1 MSDMFAKC
9 LSIENAKPN
18 KLFYFVANVV
28 VYRAKDERVLILKR
42 AETEKVFPGLWG
54 MIGGKLEHGDFDI
67 THPDRILNNEVANFH
82 RPIEKLLQREV
93 AEEAGI
99 KIKDKMTYLKSLMF
113 VRPDEIPV
121 MFAVFIAEYKSGK
134 VKPEKGAFSDF
145 AWVNDQ
151 EISHFHCIEG
161 IEEEITEAIK
171 LCRQTTR

>member
-1 MSDMFAKC
+1 MLPSRISTD
-9 LSIENAKPN
+9 NAKPE

-28 VYRAKDERVLILKR
+28 VYRAKDARVLILKR

-54 MIGGKLEHGDFDI
+54 MIGGKLEHQDFDI
-67 THPDRILNNEVANFH
+67 THPDRTLNDEVANFH

-93 AEEAGI
+93 LEEAGI
-99 KIKDKMTYLKSLMF
+99 QIKDKMTYLKSLMF

-134 VKPEKGAFSDF
+134 VRPEKGAFSDY
-145 AWVNDQ
+145 AWVNDK
-151 EISHFHCIEG
+151 EILDYQCIEG

-171 LCRQTTR
+171 LCRQNA